1 MLIMANYVKLFRKK
15 SFKLA
20 FIVVKTDIIANTR
33 LSKLLKYHH
42 KDVYCEDVKDDNKG
56 EDDDLLF

>member
-1 MLIMANYVKLFRKK
+1 MKLSGKK
-15 SFKLA
+15 SFELA
-20 FIVVKTDIIANTR
+20 VIVVKTDNIANTI